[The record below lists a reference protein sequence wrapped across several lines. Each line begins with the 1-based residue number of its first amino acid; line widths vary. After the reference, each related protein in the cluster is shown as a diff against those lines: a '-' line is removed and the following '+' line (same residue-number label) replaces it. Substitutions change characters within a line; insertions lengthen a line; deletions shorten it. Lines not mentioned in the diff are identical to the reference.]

1 MKATPSS
8 VQETQRQS
16 CRGKC
21 LLEVAPSNVRDGG
34 GIAKLP
40 LLSPSRVTRLLGPL
54 LVNCVSEG
62 DIGPENLLKLRG
74 TAVLWVLLESVAP
87 LARSPYV
94 HCPTMEWAAN
104 PFFLRHQPSSDP

>member
-1 MKATPSS
+1 M
-8 VQETQRQS
+8 
-16 CRGKC
+16 
-21 LLEVAPSNVRDGG
+21 APFNVRDGG

-87 LARSPYV
+87 LARSPV
-94 HCPTMEWAAN
+94 CTLPNDGMGG
-104 PFFLRHQPSSDP
+104 